1 MMMDESEERSTRDPK
16 DRATLA
22 LPLLSRDN
30 NTWEQ
35 FQGANIVADTAHRGE
50 WNDDNSRGL
59 LWRLLLGVIPRHS
72 PPSEWAMEM
81 ANKRGEYR
89 RLKAEHRVDISKVLD
104 TTDPMSANPLFS
116 GSGSGDDP
124 WSHFYERKEMTDTI
138 KADLERL
145 FPTGCGDHFLAPA
158 RQELLL
164 SVLSVWADLNTE
176 TAYRQGMHE
185 VLAPLILALEKEVA
199 AATRAEAIRG
209 DSTAPATAAAVGEEG
224 GAAAAAAAAAKT
236 SPWVGKSIV
245 NGEPLNA
252 GTHPAF
258 AAILGHGTTPEDL
271 EADAFWLFSAVMN
284 GLERFYE
291 HGEKATSTSALG
303 AARGGGEGGGVDSPV
318 VEMCKRLQGARM
330 RAADP
335 ELQQHLSHL
344 DISPQLYGMKW
355 ARLMFGREFRVEG
368 VLLLWDHIFASSW
381 IEGQPDV
388 PECIEN
394 VAVAMVVSIRHQ
406 LLAEDCT
413 GCLQLLM
420 RYPPDQGV
428 STAISLSLSLAK
440 GQSLAAF
447 ERSTEPSSFA
457 AASGRAAPSSSSE
470 IQQEPA
476 PVWLNRGGRDHGSV
490 SGRSP
495 SATGSAGHA
504 PSESRRDDGGGG
516 GVGGAGADGRTRA
529 FGRDERL
536 ETEREAKNNWQ
547 QGLDEF
553 TRRAMSAAQG
563 VAKLAV
569 QTVERTQGG
578 GDPRHLRTAGG
589 VPASEALSL
598 SRRLRTACAKMETG
612 ETPVSLAAQEIKEV
626 ARILEA
632 RSGAPSVREP
642 LRSTNSMGSGGGGQ
656 GVTRAFSTYS
666 EDDGCADDLYT
677 QDL

>member
-1 MMMDESEERSTRDPK
+1 MPAVCMS
-16 DRATLA
+16 
-22 LPLLSRDN
+22 
-30 NTWEQ
+30 
-35 FQGANIVADTAHRGE
+35 GE

-59 LWRLLLGVIPRHS
+59 LWRLLLGVIPRDS
-72 PPSEWAMEM
+72 PPSEWATEM

-176 TAYRQGMHE
+176 TAYRQ
-185 VLAPLILALEKEVA
+185 
-199 AATRAEAIRG
+199 
-209 DSTAPATAAAVGEEG
+209 
-224 GAAAAAAAAAKT
+224 
-236 SPWVGKSIV
+236 
-245 NGEPLNA
+245 
-252 GTHPAF
+252 
-258 AAILGHGTTPEDL
+258 
-271 EADAFWLFSAVMN
+271 
-284 GLERFYE
+284 
-291 HGEKATSTSALG
+291 
-303 AARGGGEGGGVDSPV
+303 
-318 VEMCKRLQGARM
+318 
-330 RAADP
+330 
-335 ELQQHLSHL
+335 
-344 DISPQLYGMKW
+344 LYGMKW

-368 VLLLWDHIFASSW
+368 VLVLWDHIFASSW

-457 AASGRAAPSSSSE
+457 AASSGRAAPSSSSE

-504 PSESRRDDGGGG
+504 PSEWRRDDGGGG
-516 GVGGAGADGRTRA
+516 GVGGAGAGGRARA

-612 ETPVSLAAQEIKEV
+612 EAPVSLAAQEIKEV

-642 LRSTNSMGSGGGGQ
+642 LRSTNSMGGGGGGQ

-666 EDDGCADDLYT
+666 EDDGCADALYT